1 MIKLKQFKRWLSS
14 TNYADKTK
22 DAYYQAMCIY
32 AKCFNNVD
40 TVSMMAFKAL
50 QIERCKPQTVN
61 LRIRALNCYN
71 EAMGTTDFHLTF
83 VKVQRRTFL
92 DDVISEADFKHL
104 WKSLEKD
111 GLKDWS
117 MLIRF
122 MGSTG
127 ARISEVLHFKS
138 EHVKAGHID
147 IYTKGGKIRRIYIPK
162 HLKKDAEE
170 WLDGKNGLLF
180 PWTAGVIRN
189 RLADFAERYRIDR
202 KVMHP
207 HSFRHLF
214 GKSFISKYQ
223 DIALLADLMGHD
235 SIETTRIY
243 LRRTSAEQ
251 AAIVDKVV
259 TW

>member
-1 MIKLKQFKRWLSS
+1 MIKLKQFKRWLNN

-32 AKCFNNVD
+32 SKNFNNVD
-40 TVSMMAFKAL
+40 TTSMMAFKAL

-71 EAMGTTDFHLTF
+71 EALGTTDFHLTF

-92 DDVISEADFKHL
+92 DDVISEADFKYL
-104 WKSLEKD
+104 WKALEKD

-127 ARISEVLHFKS
+127 ARISEVLHFKT
-138 EHVKAGHID
+138 EHVLVGHID

-162 HLKKDAEE
+162 RLRADATQWIEGR
-170 WLDGKNGLLF
+170 DGLLF
-180 PWTAGVIRN
+180 PWTSGVIRN
-189 RLADFAERYRIDR
+189 RLADFSEKYKIDR

-214 GKSFISKYQ
+214 GKSFIAKYQ